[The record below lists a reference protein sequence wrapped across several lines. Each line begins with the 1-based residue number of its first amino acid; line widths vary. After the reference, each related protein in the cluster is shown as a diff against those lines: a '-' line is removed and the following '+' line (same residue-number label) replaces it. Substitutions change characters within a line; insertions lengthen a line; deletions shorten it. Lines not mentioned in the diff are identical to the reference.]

1 MGAAPQDATPASVG
15 YELRKLRGKGLI
27 RKVAGHNRYILTDLG
42 YWTALVLTKLHQRLL
57 EPAIDSFDPTVRETL
72 GASPH
77 ALDQALARLD
87 ADFTALAQ
95 LCGLQVA
102 A

>member
-1 MGAAPQDATPASVG
+1 M
-15 YELRKLRGKGLI
+15 RGKDLI
-27 RKVAGHNRYILTDLG
+27 RKVAGRNRYTLTDLG
-42 YWTALVLTKLHQRLL
+42 YRTALALTKLHRRLL
-57 EPAIDSFDPTVRETL
+57 LPTIDSFDPAVREPL

-77 ALDQALARLD
+77 ALDQALTRLD

-95 LCGLQVA
+95 ICGLQMA